1 MNAQW
6 RRRRSSHSRSTAGST
21 RARRGFTLI
30 SMMVA
35 LVLLVVG
42 VSALATANG
51 STVKL
56 QTLAQNRTNAI
67 AIARAYV
74 EQVRTRDPWL
84 VQTESATRVNAEGI
98 ASSSGAYIR
107 RMTVRETRNNLIEIE
122 VRVEFPRAQEPV
134 TLTTNLFR
142 GNGLAGAT

>member
-1 MNAQW
+1 MRHNRQ
-6 RRRRSSHSRSTAGST
+6 RRRRT
-21 RARRGFTLI
+21 RRGFTLI

-67 AIARAYV
+67 AIARSYV
-74 EQVRTRDPWL
+74 EQVRTRDPWM
-84 VQTESATRVNAEGI
+84 VESESPVRLNGDGVPSGT
-98 ASSSGAYIR
+98 GAYVR
-107 RMTVRETRNNLIEIE
+107 TLTVRETRNNLVEVE
-122 VRVEFPRAQEPV
+122 VRVDYPRATQPV
-134 TLTTNLFR
+134 TLITSLFR
-142 GNGLAGAT
+142 GNGLSGAS

>member
-1 MNAQW
+1 MTNTLPRTT
-6 RRRRSSHSRSTAGST
+6 RRARLM

-35 LVLLVVG
+35 LVLLIVG

-67 AIARAYV
+67 ALARSYV
-74 EQVRTRDPWL
+74 EQVRTRDPWM
-84 VQTESATRVNAEGI
+84 VESESAIRLNSDGT
-98 ASSSGAYIR
+98 ASSTGAYVR
-107 RMTVRETRNNLIEIE
+107 TLTVRETRNNLVEVE
-122 VRVEFPRAQEPV
+122 VRVDYPRASQPV
-134 TLTTNLFR
+134 KLITSLFR
-142 GNGLAGAT
+142 GNGLSGAP

>member
-1 MNAQW
+1 MTGRAPT
-6 RRRRSSHSRSTAGST
+6 TA

-42 VSALATANG
+42 VSALATANV
-51 STVKL
+51 STVTL

-74 EQVRTRDPWL
+74 EEVRTRDPWL
-84 VQTESATRVNAEGI
+84 VESEESVRLNADGV
-98 ASSSGAYIR
+98 ASSEGAYVR
-107 RMTVRETRNNLIEIE
+107 SLTVRETRNNLIEVE
-122 VRVEFPRAQEPV
+122 VRVDYPRATQPV
-134 TLTTNLFR
+134 TLITSLFR
-142 GNGLAGAT
+142 GNGLSGAS

>member
-1 MNAQW
+1 MTNTLHRTT
-6 RRRRSSHSRSTAGST
+6 RRTRLM

-67 AIARAYV
+67 ALARSYV
-74 EQVRTRDPWL
+74 EQVRTRDPWM
-84 VQTESATRVNAEGI
+84 VESESAIRLNSDGT
-98 ASSSGAYIR
+98 ASSTGAYVR
-107 RMTVRETRNNLIEIE
+107 TLTVRETRNNLVEVE
-122 VRVEFPRAQEPV
+122 VRVDYPRATQPV
-134 TLTTNLFR
+134 KLITSLFR
-142 GNGLAGAT
+142 GNGLSGAP

>member
-1 MNAQW
+1 MTGRAPTT
-6 RRRRSSHSRSTAGST
+6 S

-42 VSALATANG
+42 VSALATANV
-51 STVKL
+51 STVTL

-74 EQVRTRDPWL
+74 EEVRTRDPWL
-84 VQTESATRVNAEGI
+84 VESEGSVRLNADGV
-98 ASSSGAYIR
+98 ASSEGAYVR
-107 RMTVRETRNNLIEIE
+107 SLTVRETRNNLIEVE
-122 VRVEFPRAQEPV
+122 VRVDYPRATQPV
-134 TLTTNLFR
+134 TLITSLFR
-142 GNGLAGAT
+142 GNGLSGAS

>member
-1 MNAQW
+1 MKPTTA
-6 RRRRSSHSRSTAGST
+6 RRARH
-21 RARRGFTLI
+21 RRGFTLV

-51 STVKL
+51 STIKL

-67 AIARAYV
+67 AIARSYV

-84 VQTESATRVNAEGI
+84 VETEAPVRLDGDGAASAA
-98 ASSSGAYIR
+98 GAFVR
-107 RMTVRETRNNLIEIE
+107 TLTVRELRNNLVEVE
-122 VRVEFPRAQEPV
+122 VRVDYPRANQPV
-134 TLTTNLFR
+134 RILTSLFR
-142 GNGLAGAT
+142 GNGLSGAS

>member
-1 MNAQW
+1 M
-6 RRRRSSHSRSTAGST
+6 RRRTPKCP

-84 VQTESATRVNAEGI
+84 VESEAPVRLNADGV
-98 ASSSGAYIR
+98 ANSTGAYLR
-107 RMTVRETRNNLIEIE
+107 TLTVRETRNNLVEVE
-122 VRVEFPRAQEPV
+122 VRVDYPRATQPV
-134 TLTTNLFR
+134 KLITSLFR
-142 GNGLAGAT
+142 GNGLSGAS

>member
-1 MNAQW
+1 M
-6 RRRRSSHSRSTAGST
+6 
-21 RARRGFTLI
+21 
-30 SMMVA
+30 
-35 LVLLVVG
+35 VLLVVG
-42 VSALATANG
+42 VSALGTANA

-84 VQTESATRVNAEGI
+84 VQTESATRVNAEGV
-98 ASSSGAYIR
+98 ASASGAYTR
-107 RMTVRETRNNLIEIE
+107 RLTVRETRNNLVEIE
-122 VRVEFPRAQEPV
+122 VRVDFPRASQPV

-142 GNGLAGAT
+142 GNGLSGAT